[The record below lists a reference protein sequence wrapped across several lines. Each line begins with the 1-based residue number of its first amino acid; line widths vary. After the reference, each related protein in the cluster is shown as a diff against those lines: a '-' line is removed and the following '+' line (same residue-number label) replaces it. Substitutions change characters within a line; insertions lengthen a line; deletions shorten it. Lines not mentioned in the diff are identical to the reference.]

1 MDKSKQLKLGVVLSY
16 LSTGINIVVQLVY
29 TPLMLRLLGQS
40 EYGLYTLVAS
50 IVSYLSLFSLSFTA
64 SYTRFYTKYKEKK
77 DREGEERLNG
87 MFLTI
92 FLVMAV
98 LALVCGMVLAQFP
111 KQVFGSRLTI
121 KELDRAQVLMRILVV
136 NIALT
141 FLTGL
146 LESII
151 TAHECF
157 VFQRIVVLVS
167 AMMNPFICLPFL
179 LMGHTS
185 VTIVVVTT
193 IISVVKLVVDA
204 GYCLRRLHIRFRFD
218 EFDVG
223 LLKEIANFNFFILLS
238 LLVDQVNWSVDKF
251 ILGHVSGTKAV
262 AVYGVGA
269 QINML
274 FQLFAT
280 AISSVFVPRVNQIA
294 AQNRG
299 DTNVRLTTLLT
310 KVGRMQCLVLFLF
323 SSGLIVFGRYFITNI
338 YSTPEYAQAYPVAL
352 LLIVPGLISLIQNL
366 GVEIQRAVNKHRFMA
381 IVYSVMAVGNVII
394 SIPLAMWMGPVGSAL
409 GTAISLVL
417 VNGLAMN
424 IYYRKKIGLDIPS
437 FWKSI
442 LSLMKGMIPPA
453 IFGAVIMKMVT
464 FDHLVVYFG
473 WILLY
478 TVVYCA
484 SMWLLGMNADEKS
497 LVKRILSKL
506 KRKA

>member
-1 MDKSKQLKLGVVLSY
+1 M
-16 LSTGINIVVQLVY
+16 GINIVVQLVY

-121 KELDRAQVLMRILVV
+121 NELDRAQVLMRILVV

-185 VTIVVVTT
+185 ITIVVVTT
-193 IISVVKLVVDA
+193 IISVAKLVVDA

-218 EFDVG
+218 GFDVS

-269 QINML
+269 QINAL

-294 AQNRG
+294 AQNRA

-323 SSGLIVFGRYFITNI
+323 SSGLVFAVNQEKYDGSYILTSLKFARQLFQYTTEVSAINLKMKEGTDIDAFKRKLEKHLGERFRVFDRYEQQADTFRIGNI
-338 YSTPEYAQAYPVAL
+338 GDVHPADFKR
-352 LLIVPGLISLIQNL
+352 LIEAIREISL
-366 GVEIQRAVNKHRFMA
+366 
-381 IVYSVMAVGNVII
+381 
-394 SIPLAMWMGPVGSAL
+394 
-409 GTAISLVL
+409 
-417 VNGLAMN
+417 
-424 IYYRKKIGLDIPS
+424 
-437 FWKSI
+437 
-442 LSLMKGMIPPA
+442 
-453 IFGAVIMKMVT
+453 
-464 FDHLVVYFG
+464 
-473 WILLY
+473 
-478 TVVYCA
+478 
-484 SMWLLGMNADEKS
+484 
-497 LVKRILSKL
+497 
-506 KRKA
+506 

>member
-1 MDKSKQLKLGVVLSY
+1 MDRSKQLKLGVILSY

-64 SYTRFYTKYKEKK
+64 SYTRFYTKYKEKR

-111 KQVFGSRLTI
+111 KQVFGSRLTT

-185 VTIVVVTT
+185 ITIVVVTT

-218 EFDVG
+218 GFDVG
-223 LLKEIANFNFFILLS
+223 LLEKSYQALLQEKGLSDRVKLLGFRSDVSEILCACDCF
-238 LLVDQVNWSVDKF
+238 
-251 ILGHVSGTKAV
+251 
-262 AVYGVGA
+262 
-269 QINML
+269 
-274 FQLFAT
+274 
-280 AISSVFVPRVNQIA
+280 VFPSYRE
-294 AQNRG
+294 
-299 DTNVRLTTLLT
+299 
-310 KVGRMQCLVLFLF
+310 
-323 SSGLIVFGRYFITNI
+323 GL
-338 YSTPEYAQAYPVAL
+338 PVAL
-352 LLIVPGLISLIQNL
+352 MEAMAAGLLCVASRI
-366 GVEIQRAVNKHRFMA
+366 R
-381 IVYSVMAVGNVII
+381 GNVDL
-394 SIPLAMWMGPVGSAL
+394 LADSRYL
-409 GTAISLVL
+409 
-417 VNGLAMN
+417 
-424 IYYRKKIGLDIPS
+424 
-437 FWKSI
+437 
-442 LSLMKGMIPPA
+442 
-453 IFGAVIMKMVT
+453 
-464 FDHLVVYFG
+464 FDPK
-473 WILLY
+473 
-478 TVVYCA
+478 
-484 SMWLLGMNADEKS
+484 DEKTLCRLMQEAAAGVQTAEEKEKNRAMIQKYDVFNAS
-497 LVKRILSKL
+497 RCMREIYETVLRMDDTK
-506 KRKA
+506 

>member
-50 IVSYLSLFSLSFTA
+50 IVSYLSLFSLSITA

-157 VFQRIVVLVS
+157 VFQRVVVLVS

-193 IISVVKLVVDA
+193 IISVVKVVVDA
-204 GYCLRRLHIRFRFD
+204 
-218 EFDVG
+218 
-223 LLKEIANFNFFILLS
+223 
-238 LLVDQVNWSVDKF
+238 
-251 ILGHVSGTKAV
+251 
-262 AVYGVGA
+262 
-269 QINML
+269 
-274 FQLFAT
+274 AT
-280 AISSVFVPRVNQIA
+280 ACV
-294 AQNRG
+294 
-299 DTNVRLTTLLT
+299 D
-310 KVGRMQCLVLFLF
+310 C
-323 SSGLIVFGRYFITNI
+323 
-338 YSTPEYAQAYPVAL
+338 
-352 LLIVPGLISLIQNL
+352 
-366 GVEIQRAVNKHRFMA
+366 
-381 IVYSVMAVGNVII
+381 
-394 SIPLAMWMGPVGSAL
+394 
-409 GTAISLVL
+409 
-417 VNGLAMN
+417 
-424 IYYRKKIGLDIPS
+424 
-437 FWKSI
+437 
-442 LSLMKGMIPPA
+442 
-453 IFGAVIMKMVT
+453 IFD
-464 FDHLVVYFG
+464 F
-473 WILLY
+473 
-478 TVVYCA
+478 A
-484 SMWLLGMNADEKS
+484 SMDFMSAC
-497 LVKRILSKL
+497 
-506 KRKA
+506 